1 MECCLKG
8 RVIWTRGLLACALL
22 FACCLPGITARA
34 EARVTPLHLRP
45 TDVLPTGNEW
55 ISLPDIRASDGA
67 LGTFNVL
74 SMQHRGLLQ
83 VAGANG
89 APVIAPSFSADGKT
103 VALHNPD
110 WSLVEYWTPVAHQT
124 VDGLDLTLT
133 WCAPPD
139 SRAAFLRLTMTNHRQ
154 NAVEAKLR
162 VEASWGS
169 LSRVTY
175 TPVPLKGNLLAG
187 LAPWVADGEVF
198 SFATADTDFAWSL
211 VHPGSVGVITLPPN
225 NVIAPTV
232 DAEKTATLK
241 PGQTEE
247 ALYVIGAGIEEFS
260 APHNAK
266 ALREKLDREGA
277 DALIA
282 ETAAWCEKHTR
293 TTGDAQLDLLM
304 NRNLLF
310 TMLYAWGRTIDTEQF
325 VGVTARSPRYYVSAA
340 YWDRDAM
347 LWSFPA
353 LLDTDPVIAREALE
367 YALTIQLRNTGTHSR
382 FIDGVALED
391 GFQLDEA
398 DAPIIALAAYIAK
411 TNDTGFLEKH
421 REALDFLRDRLA
433 SRYDDSIG
441 LYTSLQDSQDEYQ
454 KRPYLTYD
462 NVLSW
467 RALLDMAMLYD
478 RLKDPE
484 QARGLTQRAA
494 ALKEAILKYCV
505 ASGALGSTGTIFAA
519 ATDGKSPLFVE
530 IPPGS
535 LMRLPSLG
543 FISETDPVFERT
555 YAWLH
560 STNYKYSDAGQPYG
574 LPGSYRVPFTTSWM
588 VADELLLKQGRE
600 RAMKILRNSP
610 WDGGIVTEGL
620 NPADATV
627 ESGEAFATAAGYVA
641 HTICEVA
648 CTDGR

>member
-1 MECCLKG
+1 MSDRGRTNSCNLWCGIFCVAVCC
-8 RVIWTRGLLACALL
+8 ILAIA
-22 FACCLPGITARA
+22 ANA
-34 EARVTPLHLRP
+34 ETHTTSLHLQP

-74 SMQHRGLLQ
+74 SMRHRGLLQ
-83 VAGANG
+83 VAGADG
-89 APVIAPSFSADGKT
+89 SPVITPSFAADGKP
-103 VALHNPD
+103 VPLHNPD
-110 WSLVEYWTPVAHQT
+110 WSLVEYWTPVAHQI

-139 SRAAFLRLTMTNHRQ
+139 ARAAFLRLTMTNRRQ
-154 NAVEAKLR
+154 QPVEAKLG
-162 VEASWGS
+162 VAASWGS

-175 TPVPLKGNLLAG
+175 TPVPLKGNLTAG

-198 SFATADTDFAWSL
+198 SFSTMDTDFAWSL
-211 VHPGSVGVITLPPN
+211 VHPGSQGVIGLPPN

-232 DAEKTATLK
+232 NAEKTQTLQ
-241 PGQTEE
+241 PGQQVE

-266 ALREKLDREGA
+266 ALREMLDRQGA

-282 ETAAWCEKHTR
+282 QTAAWCAKHTR
-293 TTGDAQLDLLM
+293 TTGDPKLDLLM

-310 TMLYAWGRTIDTEQF
+310 TTLYAWGRTIDTEQF
-325 VGVTARSPRYYVSAA
+325 VGVTSRSPRYYVSAA

-353 LLDTDPVIAREALE
+353 LLDTDTAIAREALE

-398 DAPIIALAAYIAK
+398 DAPIVALASYIEK
-411 TNDTGFLEKH
+411 TNDTAFLEAH
-421 REALDFLRDRLA
+421 RDALNVLRNRLA
-433 SRYDDSIG
+433 SRYNASIG

-462 NVLSW
+462 NVLTW
-467 RALLDMAMLYD
+467 RALLDMAALYD
-478 RLKDPE
+478 RLKEPE
-484 QARGLTQRAA
+484 QARDLTQRATS
-494 ALKEAILKYCV
+494 LKEATLKHCV
-505 ASGALGSTGTIFAA
+505 APGPPGSTGTIFAA
-519 ATDGKSPLFVE
+519 STDGTSPLFVE

-535 LMRLPSLG
+535 LMRLPALG
-543 FISETDPVFERT
+543 FVTESDPVFERT

-560 STNYKYSDAGQPYG
+560 SSNYKYAFADQPYG
-574 LPGSYRVPFTTSWM
+574 LPGSYRVPSTTAWA
-588 VADELLLKQGRE
+588 VADHLLLKQGRE
-600 RAMKILRNSP
+600 RAMKVLRDSP
-610 WDGGIVTEGL
+610 WDGGIVAEGL
-620 NPADATV
+620 SPATAEV
-627 ESGEAFATAAGYVA
+627 ASGSAFATAAGYVA

-648 CTDGR
+648 CTRQPVN